1 MNSSTLPAYAPSE
14 PPVAENPMTPGNADL
29 VYTPEGHA
37 LRREDIRTLADQ
49 MRFELGRFRAW
60 RSHHDETFREKFVA
74 IQKWQAERLT
84 RTHSDFLEDERYAAV
99 TRFFLTDLYGGLDL
113 NELAREIERA
123 LPVATRLLPD
133 SVMRTSAVAL
143 ELNALTGELD
153 EAVAAMH
160 FETLGHAVLTEA
172 TVVEAYRACQQHDAR
187 MRQLDLLAELGKGLD
202 RYVRSRVIYATFR
215 IAHRPAKMA
224 GLGGLYDFLDR
235 GFEVMRPMGSAQD
248 FINLFI
254 SRERAILDNIRDGKT
269 DPFTR

>member
-1 MNSSTLPAYAPSE
+1 MHSSSMPADTLPA
-14 PPVAENPMTPGNADL
+14 AETPMTTGDADF

-37 LRREDIRTLADQ
+37 LRREDIKTLADQ
-49 MRFELGRFRAW
+49 MRYELGRFRAW
-60 RSHHDETFREKFVA
+60 RSHHDEDFRQEFVA

-84 RTHSDFLEDERYAAV
+84 RTHADFLADARYEAV
-99 TRFFLTDLYGGLDL
+99 TRFFLSDLYGGLDL

-153 EAVAAMH
+153 EAVAAML
-160 FETLGHAVLTEA
+160 FETLGHNAITEA
-172 TVVEAYRACQQHDAR
+172 NILEAYRACNQFEAR
-187 MRQLDLLAELGKGLD
+187 HRQLDLLAELGGGLD

-215 IAHRPAKMA
+215 IAHRPAQMA
-224 GLGGLYDFLDR
+224 GLSSLYDFLGR

-254 SRERAILDNIRDGKT
+254 SRERTILDNIQAGKA
-269 DPFTR
+269 DPYAL

>member
-1 MNSSTLPAYAPSE
+1 
-14 PPVAENPMTPGNADL
+14 MTTGNAEL

-37 LRREDIRTLADQ
+37 LRRDDIRTLADQ

-60 RSHHDETFREKFVA
+60 RSHHDEPFRERFVTV
-74 IQKWQAERLT
+74 QKWQAARLT
-84 RTHSDFLEDERYAAV
+84 RTHADFLADDRYEAV
-99 TRFFLTDLYGGLDL
+99 TRFFLSDLYGGLDL

-143 ELNALTGELD
+143 ELNAVTGELD
-153 EAVAAMH
+153 EAVATML
-160 FETLGHAVLTEA
+160 FETLGYKDITELNIL
-172 TVVEAYRACQQHDAR
+172 EAYRAYGHFEER
-187 MRQLDLLAELGKGLD
+187 HRQLDLLAELGKGLD

-215 IAHRPAKMA
+215 IAHRPARMA
-224 GLGGLYDFLDR
+224 GLAGLYDFLGR

-254 SRERAILDNIRDGKT
+254 SRERAILENIQAGKA
-269 DPFTR
+269 DPYAV